1 MNVDSSLLLFPAFSH
16 TWPDFIF
23 NVLMWQMTIGVF
35 SCYLNL
41 GFLGRVKLVLLYYLC
56 IILCYFLTDF
66 FFLSKCVHVYF
77 CELKSTEIPFS
88 ALCLQVQYKSEAR
101 LIQ

>member
-1 MNVDSSLLLFPAFSH
+1 MSVDSRLLLFPAFSH

-23 NVLMWQMTIGVF
+23 NVLTWQMTIGVF

-41 GFLGRVKLVLLYYLC
+41 GFLWRVKLVLLYYLC

-66 FFLSKCVHVYF
+66 FPSKCVHVYI
-77 CELKSTEIPFS
+77 CELKSIEISFS
-88 ALCLQVQYKSEAR
+88 VLCLQVQYKNEAR